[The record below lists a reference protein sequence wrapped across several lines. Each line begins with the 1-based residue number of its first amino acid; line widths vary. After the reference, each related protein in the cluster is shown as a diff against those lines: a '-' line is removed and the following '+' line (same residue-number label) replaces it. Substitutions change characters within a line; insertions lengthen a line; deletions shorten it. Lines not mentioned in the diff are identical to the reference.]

1 MSCACCLMSPVD
13 RLVIYNRAVWPYI
26 LISACELIA
35 DHTVLSS
42 KSLRYIVITS
52 LGLGTYPEY
61 KFTMYSLFGYI
72 WYLAIMYGIKL
83 KKNTAKPI
91 NLALLQKFGDGAT
104 TEQKGVS
111 NSVVHQIKTLLFDSV
126 VNQIKIAP
134 LFFSFI
140 DMWSY
145 RYISRTFTL
154 RQIVNINRNKWE
166 SELFWDFCWKMVL
179 NCLDCKCLIFWMS
192 TCFICKP

>member
-1 MSCACCLMSPVD
+1 
-13 RLVIYNRAVWPYI
+13 
-26 LISACELIA
+26 
-35 DHTVLSS
+35 
-42 KSLRYIVITS
+42 
-52 LGLGTYPEY
+52 
-61 KFTMYSLFGYI
+61 
-72 WYLAIMYGIKL
+72 MYGIKL

-134 LFFSFI
+134 LFFFFI

-145 RYISRTFTL
+145 RYISRTSTL
-154 RQIVNINRNKWE
+154 RQMVNINRNK
-166 SELFWDFCWKMVL
+166 
-179 NCLDCKCLIFWMS
+179 
-192 TCFICKP
+192 